1 MFDPYSFRIGD
12 TSRFSPYVGRGLV
25 TQFKKPSLINA
36 RSLGATLQQ
45 PFSAGVDAFSFCNID
60 GNKFCRGTNLH
71 FALQARVSCTLR
83 LGRGFPCHPWA

>member
-1 MFDPYSFRIGD
+1 MCMLQEQEMFDPYSFRIGD

-45 PFSAGVDAFSFCNID
+45 PFSAGVDAFSFCAID
-60 GNKFCRGTNLH
+60 GNKFFRGTNLH
-71 FALQARVSCTLR
+71 FALQAR
-83 LGRGFPCHPWA
+83 CHCAFA